1 MSTTWAVTLSLL
13 LLAGNAFF
21 VAAEFALVASK
32 RYRLEHAAAEGSRA
46 ARAALEGSRELSLML
61 ARRPARHHPV
71 LAGPGRPRRALAIE
85 HLVHPLLHTLG
96 LPDVPS
102 EIIAFL
108 FALTIVTFLHLVI
121 GEMMPKSWA
130 ITDPERSATL
140 LALPFRGYVRL
151 VRPALLGLNV
161 LANAA
166 LKPFGVHP
174 QDQLAQAHGPQE
186 MHILLE
192 RSRAEGLIGAE
203 QTELLTSMLK
213 LQETKV
219 ADVLIPDDQLV
230 TVAPQAAALD
240 IEAASLSSGRSRLAV
255 VSETSGEVVGVVHVR
270 DAVRVT
276 TAGRDATAADLMDPP
291 FLLDA
296 LVTVTDAVTQM
307 RAARVQLAI
316 VVRGSD
322 RVGFVAL
329 EDLLE
334 QVIGE
339 FDDETDPVP
348 VGSAHALRGSRLVF
362 KRVLRAFGVGGPTV
376 DTVLPDPT
384 GRPGG
389 RLTGEV
395 RIAGGD
401 YDVVIDNIVLSLVT
415 RVEAGDGDALLEFH
429 RASVAEQLHAG
440 RRRAGGH
447 RLPALGAVGDAG
459 DPPARQAARGDDHGR
474 AHRTVGG
481 QGRGPGRPRR
491 GRDPSAAGTGTD
503 PGGLRPPRLP
513 TTARRSRTRRHLWR
527 TPGAAVLSGNRI
539 RRPTGVREVDG
550 RSGSDLRSRCN
561 GHRGDPRVRQAR
573 RPAGGGP

>member
-61 ARRPARHHPV
+61 AGAQLGITLCSLGLGA
-71 LAGPGRPRRALAIE
+71 LAEPAIE

-348 VGSAHALRGSRLVF
+348 VG
-362 KRVLRAFGVGGPTV
+362 
-376 DTVLPDPT
+376 
-384 GRPGG
+384 
-389 RLTGEV
+389 
-395 RIAGGD
+395 
-401 YDVVIDNIVLSLVT
+401 
-415 RVEAGDGDALLEFH
+415 
-429 RASVAEQLHAG
+429 
-440 RRRAGGH
+440 RRMR
-447 RLPALGAVGDAG
+447 
-459 DPPARQAARGDDHGR
+459 
-474 AHRTVGG
+474 
-481 QGRGPGRPRR
+481 
-491 GRDPSAAGTGTD
+491 
-503 PGGLRPPRLP
+503 
-513 TTARRSRTRRHLWR
+513 
-527 TPGAAVLSGNRI
+527 
-539 RRPTGVREVDG
+539 
-550 RSGSDLRSRCN
+550 
-561 GHRGDPRVRQAR
+561 
-573 RPAGGGP
+573 

>member
-1 MSTTWAVTLSLL
+1 MSTTWAVLCSVL

-32 RYRLEHAAAEGSRA
+32 RYRLERAAAAGNRA
-46 ARAALEGSRELSLML
+46 ARAALAGSRELSLML
-61 ARRPARHHPV
+61 AGAQLGITLCSLGLGA
-71 LAGPGRPRRALAIE
+71 LAEPAIE
-85 HLVHPLLHTLG
+85 HLVHPLLHRLG

-108 FALTIVTFLHLVI
+108 FALAIVTFLHLVI

-151 VRPALLGLNV
+151 VRPALQGLNV

-230 TVAPQAAALD
+230 TVAPGASALD

-255 VSETSGEVVGVVHVR
+255 VSEADEVVGVVHVR

-291 FLLDA
+291 FVLDVR
-296 LVTVTDAVTQM
+296 VTVTDAVTQM
-307 RAARVQLAI
+307 RGARVQLAM
-316 VVRGSD
+316 VTRGGE

-348 VGSAHALRGSRLVF
+348 VG
-362 KRVLRAFGVGGPTV
+362 
-376 DTVLPDPT
+376 
-384 GRPGG
+384 
-389 RLTGEV
+389 
-395 RIAGGD
+395 
-401 YDVVIDNIVLSLVT
+401 
-415 RVEAGDGDALLEFH
+415 
-429 RASVAEQLHAG
+429 
-440 RRRAGGH
+440 RRMR
-447 RLPALGAVGDAG
+447 
-459 DPPARQAARGDDHGR
+459 
-474 AHRTVGG
+474 
-481 QGRGPGRPRR
+481 
-491 GRDPSAAGTGTD
+491 
-503 PGGLRPPRLP
+503 
-513 TTARRSRTRRHLWR
+513 
-527 TPGAAVLSGNRI
+527 
-539 RRPTGVREVDG
+539 
-550 RSGSDLRSRCN
+550 
-561 GHRGDPRVRQAR
+561 
-573 RPAGGGP
+573 